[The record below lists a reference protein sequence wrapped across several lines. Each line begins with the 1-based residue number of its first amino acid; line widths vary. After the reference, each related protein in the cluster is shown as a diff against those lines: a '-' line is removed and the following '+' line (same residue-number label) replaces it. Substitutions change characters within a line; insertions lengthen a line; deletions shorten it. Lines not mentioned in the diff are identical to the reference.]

1 MFFFKPYLK
10 SFYKRFD
17 QIFDIQSVSFCQE
30 TQDVAF
36 FGRSAIP
43 VVIGLAALTTTS

>member
-1 MFFFKPYLK
+1 MAPDHTKPEIFIVIDILT
-10 SFYKRFD
+10 SFEIAGQD
-17 QIFDIQSVSFCQE
+17 
-30 TQDVAF
+30 QDVAF